1 MRNPLL
7 WSVEKFSLRIYGQC
21 GYNECIG
28 KRRDIF
34 IKIGVIKE

>member
-7 WSVEKFSLRIYGQC
+7 CFVEKFSLRIYGQYD
-21 GYNECIG
+21 YNECIG
-28 KRRDIF
+28 KRRNIF